1 MVARM
6 VAFLLAVAVVAWTP
20 MSATGTPERG
30 TRSSGP
36 RSPREKPL
44 GGFPAPVR
52 NTVGD
57 NVKSADAT
65 PAIMESE
72 AAAVVADSLPGVGA
86 SCTDFRS
93 GLALAI
99 QAQHLLAS
107 GEIVRDWSPEQ
118 ARFCLG
124 AAQGVAAK
132 AIGDGAGGA
141 IVVWVDTRMGD
152 GDIYAQRFC
161 GPDSIA
167 PGWPEDGVPM
177 CVARGSQ
184 YGTAVTTDGAGGVI
198 VAWEDHRAGSASQV
212 YAQRV
217 TSAGEAVWTPDGVP
231 VCPGSATQKVPAIAA
246 DGNGGALIVWQDGIG
261 NARDLYLQQLSS
273 AGTPLA
279 GAGECGTALVTV
291 PGAQLNPV
299 MAGDGQGG
307 AVLVWEDRRE
317 EAAGLYA
324 LRLDAQGQVVAGWSG
339 QGAAISTPAGRQR
352 WPVVVGDGSQ
362 GAIVAWCDSVGLR
375 AQRVTAAGAMAWSP
389 SGLLVQ
395 ALGGQFSQP
404 AVASDSSGGAIV
416 AWEDPRNGTG
426 DIYAQHVT
434 GTGAVAWTEGGVPVC
449 IASGEQYSVSL
460 TPDGA
465 GGVLATWV
473 DDRVEA
479 ATVYLASR
487 VARIAASVALET
499 VEVGPGRATLTW
511 RTSAEDDRAFRFKRR
526 LGEGEWEV
534 LAELTPRA
542 DGLLV
547 GEDRTVPAGSQ
558 AQYGLAV
565 ALSDMEELQLA
576 AVSVV
581 IPLPKPLALRFA
593 RCEEEGRVVRVAL
606 TLETDDAARLELF
619 DVAGRRVMSQ
629 EVGTLGAGDHEVRLP
644 LPGHARAGVYFLR
657 LRQNRVTRTDRVTV
671 LR

>member
-1 MVARM
+1 MPGRGVALSL
-6 VAFLLAVAVVAWTP
+6 VVSLLLLSSQASQAVVSPGHPHGRSGWPPIGNPPRGP
-20 MSATGTPERG
+20 MAGIRDSMP
-30 TRSSGP
+30 
-36 RSPREKPL
+36 
-44 GGFPAPVR
+44 
-52 NTVGD
+52 
-57 NVKSADAT
+57 SADAT
-65 PAIMESE
+65 PGIVRAE
-72 AAAVVADSLPGVGA
+72 ATAVVADSLPGVDA
-86 SCTDFRS
+86 QCTDFRS

-99 QAQHLLAS
+99 RAQHLLAS
-107 GEIVRDWSPEQ
+107 GDIAPEWNPDP

-167 PGWPEDGVPM
+167 PGWPEDGVAV
-177 CVARGSQ
+177 CAARGSQ
-184 YGTAVTTDGAGGVI
+184 YGTAVTPDGAGGVI
-198 VAWEDHRAGSASQV
+198 VAWEDHRAGGASHV

-217 TSAGEAVWTPDGVP
+217 TSAGEAVWTPDGVL
-231 VCPGSATQKVPAIAA
+231 VCPGRAAQKVPAIAA
-246 DGNGGALIVWQDGIG
+246 DGTGGALIVWQDGVG
-261 NARDLYLQQLSS
+261 DARDLHLQHLSS
-273 AGTPLA
+273 AGTPVA
-279 GAGECGTALVTV
+279 GAGDCGTALVTA
-291 PGAQLNPV
+291 PGAQLNPAMV
-299 MAGDGQGG
+299 ADGQGG

-317 EAAGLYA
+317 EVAGLHA
-324 LRLDAQGQVVAGWSG
+324 LRLDAQGQAVVGWPA
-339 QGAAISTPAGRQR
+339 QGAPISTAAGRQR
-352 WPVVVGDGSQ
+352 WSVVVGDGSQ
-362 GAIVAWCDSVGLR
+362 GAIVVWSDSVGVR
-375 AQRVTAAGAMAWSP
+375 VQRVTVAGAMAWSP
-389 SGLLVQ
+389 GGVLVH
-395 ALGGQFSQP
+395 ALDGQFAQP

-434 GTGAVAWTEGGVPVC
+434 GTGAVAWAEGGVPVC
-449 IASGEQYSVSL
+449 IAAGEQYSVSL

-465 GGVLATWV
+465 GGALATWV

-479 ATVYLASR
+479 AAVYLASR
-487 VARIAASVALET
+487 VARIAAAVKLEA

-511 RTSAEDDRAFRFKRR
+511 RTSAADGRAFRFKRR

-534 LAELTPRA
+534 LGELTPQA
-542 DGLLV
+542 EGLLV

-576 AVSVV
+576 AVSVL

-619 DVAGRRVMSQ
+619 DVAGRRVMSR

-644 LPGHARAGVYFLR
+644 LPGYARAGVYFLR